1 MKNAILAIIM
11 LTALGGWIAN
21 IVKII
26 GTLAEPITAFFI
38 ARIAGIFFF
47 PLGCVLGFF

>member
-1 MKNAILAIIM
+1 MKNAIFAIIVFS
-11 LTALGGWIAN
+11 ALGGWIAN

-26 GTLAEPITAFFI
+26 GALSEPITAFFI